1 MKFAGFIQALT
12 SVVLSFVRNALTLVI
27 SLFLLCYLVGL
38 DSQLCLMLWFGW
50 KLVRLVL
57 LKEDLI
63 LDELMCEC
71 RKQNS
76 TRLCDDTHTHSLFS
90 VRDPLHLQI
99 HKVQRATANH
109 SATVLVWHL
118 PRRSD
123 HPERECVFVHVCVCM
138 KGCVSSYITAI

>member
-1 MKFAGFIQALT
+1 LLF
-12 SVVLSFVRNALTLVI
+12 LSFTRVI
-27 SLFLLCYLVGL
+27 LWDL
-38 DSQLCLMLWFGW
+38 DTQLCLMLWFGW

-57 LKEDLI
+57 LKKDLI
-63 LDELMCEC
+63 LYELMCAC

-76 TRLCDDTHTHSLFS
+76 TGLCDDTHTHSLFS
-90 VRDPLHLQI
+90 VRDPLHLRI

-123 HPERECVFVHVCVCM
+123 HVERVCLCECVCLC
-138 KGCVSSYITAI
+138 KCVSLRLCQQLLNHRILKLWHGLHVEHKISLKY